1 MRKASKTFLTI
12 IITSVLTLIVTL
24 LVLFMVFLN
33 ADFPFKKLIKINS
46 IIQESYVGEY
56 DKEKGEEDAI
66 NALISSLGDKY
77 AVYYDEE
84 NAKETM
90 QLLDGHY
97 VGVGIEVF
105 ANTEKDRIEV
115 ISSYE
120 DSPAEKAG
128 IKSGDLLVKI
138 DSQEYSAKTIA
149 DAIVYMKGGNIKNPL
164 EKAISIEL
172 ERNGERF
179 TVSLKR
185 EKINMYKVKHEVI
198 DSFSYIR
205 YSGFTEESE
214 SELEKIIKSID
225 TKKIKGIVLD
235 IRNNPGGSLES
246 AIKACDLFLNDGLI
260 MYTENKNGEKGEFF
274 ATQGANEL
282 PLAIIVN
289 NSSASASEI
298 LAGSLQ
304 DRKRAII
311 VGEKTYGKGVTQTI
325 RYINPFSEKDGAI
338 KLTTYKNYTPGG
350 KWINEGIYPDIL
362 AETENRS
369 ENIKNDAAFIAA
381 VNSLSEKEK

>member
-33 ADFPFKKLIKINS
+33 AEFPFKKLVKINS

-97 VGVGIEVF
+97 IGVGIEVF

-149 DAIVYMKGGNIKNPL
+149 DAIVYMKGGNVKNPL